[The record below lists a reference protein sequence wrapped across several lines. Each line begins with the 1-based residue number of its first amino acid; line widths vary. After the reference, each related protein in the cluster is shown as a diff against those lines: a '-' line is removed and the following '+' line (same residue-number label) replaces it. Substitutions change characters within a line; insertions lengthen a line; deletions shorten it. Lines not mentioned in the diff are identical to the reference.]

1 MRHHDRSIGAGM
13 LSERRVLNSGRV
25 DRRAY
30 MIASIIDSTE
40 RVGIES
46 VVPHIYGT
54 PQPRRFDEQPK
65 LLAVVALC
73 FLNSAV
79 AADLFVTV
87 APVSELQK
95 RMTTEFPASAE
106 PLETSLCHREY
117 PPKLL
122 LNARP
127 GDRVTV
133 GRHSFD
139 WIAATHAY
147 VMI

>member
-1 MRHHDRSIGAGM
+1 MK
-13 LSERRVLNSGRV
+13 
-25 DRRAY
+25 
-30 MIASIIDSTE
+30 
-40 RVGIES
+40 
-46 VVPHIYGT
+46 
-54 PQPRRFDEQPK
+54 QPK

-106 PLETSLCHREY
+106 PLETSLLSSGISAEITAI
-117 PPKLL
+117 
-122 LNARP
+122 NARP
-127 GDRVTV
+127 VIESLVD
-133 GRHSFD
+133 RHSFD

>member
-1 MRHHDRSIGAGM
+1 MRYHDRSIGAGM

-46 VVPHIYGT
+46 VVPHNMWQY
-54 PQPRRFDEQPK
+54 PNRDASMKQPK

-73 FLNSAV
+73 LLNTAV

-95 RMTTEFPASAE
+95 RMNTEFSSQCGASGNE
-106 PLETSLCHREY
+106 SSVIGNIRRNY
-117 PPKLL
+117 
-122 LNARP
+122 
-127 GDRVTV
+127 
-133 GRHSFD
+133 S
-139 WIAATHAY
+139 Y
-147 VMI
+147 